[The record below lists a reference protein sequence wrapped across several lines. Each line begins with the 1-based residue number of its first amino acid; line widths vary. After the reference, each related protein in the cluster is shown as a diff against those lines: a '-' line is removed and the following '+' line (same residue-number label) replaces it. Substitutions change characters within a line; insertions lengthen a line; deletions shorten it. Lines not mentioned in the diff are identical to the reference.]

1 MPEKENKPLTPGG
14 GFLIGP
20 TGPDCITTPER
31 FSDEVKTIAEAAR
44 DFMLKKVVPKSEA
57 LEKKEEGLMV
67 ALFKECGEL
76 GLLGIEVPEE
86 YGGMGMGKVAS
97 AAASEE
103 VGRQASFAVTFGGH
117 TGIGTLPIV
126 YFGTPA
132 QREKYLPRLATGEL
146 MAAYALTE
154 PGSGSDALAAKTRA
168 DLTPDGKFY
177 KLSGGKVWISN
188 AGWAD
193 LFVVFAQVE
202 GNKFTGF
209 IIERETP
216 GFSIGAE
223 ERKMGLHGSSTC
235 ALSFSDAMVPAENVL
250 GEIGQGHKI
259 AFNVLNVGR
268 FKLGAATVGALK
280 YVLQIAASYAAGR
293 KQFGKTIASFP
304 LVQAM
309 LARMAVR
316 AAVAESIVYRTAGL
330 IDAAKERITGKDE
343 IAAPSTSLDSARD
356 KSLGTS
362 ELSAVEEYA
371 VESSILKVACSEMLD
386 QSVDDCVQIH
396 GGYGYSAEYPA
407 ERFYRDSRINRIF
420 EGTNEINRMLVTG
433 MLLKRAMGGRVPLLA
448 AARKAQQALLDLPS
462 GEETEGSLG
471 AELTLAE
478 GIKKAA
484 LLLAG
489 AAAQKFGTKLDEQQQ
504 ILAGIADLIIAA
516 YSCESLTLRALA
528 AAESPT
534 GKFLSPAARYF
545 SSGLPENLLS
555 IGRSV
560 AAAVAEGD
568 NAMLLASGLKR
579 FLRYPF
585 FDRFALERELAEVVK
600 ARGGYPA

>member
-1 MPEKENKPLTPGG
+1 MPDKENKTISPGG
-14 GFLIGP
+14 GFLIGTSSP
-20 TGPDCITTPER
+20 EGLMTPER
-31 FSDEVKTIAEAAR
+31 FSDEVKTISETAR
-44 DFMLKKVVPKSEA
+44 DFVLKKVVPKSES

-67 ALFKECGEL
+67 ALFKECGQL

-86 YGGMGMGKVAS
+86 YGGLGMGKIAS

-126 YFGTPA
+126 YFGTPQ
-132 QREKYLPRLATGEL
+132 QREKYLPKLATGEW

-154 PGSGSDALAAKTRA
+154 PGSGSDALAARTRA

-193 LFVVFAQVE
+193 LFVIFAQVE

-209 IIERETP
+209 IIERSTP
-216 GFSIGAE
+216 GFSVGAE
-223 ERKMGLHGSSTC
+223 EKKMGLHGSSTC
-235 ALSFSDAMVPAENVL
+235 ALSFSDAMVPVENVL

-280 YVLQIAASYAAGR
+280 YVLQIASGYAAGR
-293 KQFGKTIASFP
+293 KQFGKTIDSFP

-316 AAVAESIVYRTAGL
+316 AAAAESIVYRTAGL
-330 IDAAKERITGKDE
+330 IDDAAKERAAGKDK
-343 IAAPSTSLDSARD
+343 IAA
-356 KSLGTS
+356 

-433 MLLKRAMGGRVPLLA
+433 MLLKRAMTGRVGLLA
-448 AARKAQQALLDLPS
+448 ATQKAQQALVDLPS
-462 GEETEGSLG
+462 GEEAQGPLG

-489 AAAQKFGTKLDEQQQ
+489 GAAQKFGPKLDAEQQ

-516 YSCESLTLRALA
+516 YSCESITLRALA
-528 AAESPT
+528 ASDTPT
-534 GKFLSPAARYF
+534 GKFLSAAARYYA
-545 SSGLPENLLS
+545 STLPENLLS

-560 AAAVAEGD
+560 AAATAEGD
-568 NAMLLASGLKR
+568 NAMLLASGVKR
-579 FLRYPF
+579 FLRYPLL
-585 FDRFALERELAEVVK
+585 DRFALERQLAEMVK
-600 ARGGYPA
+600 TRSGYPIS

>member
-1 MPEKENKPLTPGG
+1 
-14 GFLIGP
+14 
-20 TGPDCITTPER
+20 
-31 FSDEVKTIAEAAR
+31 
-44 DFMLKKVVPKSEA
+44 
-57 LEKKEEGLMV
+57 
-67 ALFKECGEL
+67 
-76 GLLGIEVPEE
+76 
-86 YGGMGMGKVAS
+86 
-97 AAASEE
+97 
-103 VGRQASFAVTFGGH
+103 
-117 TGIGTLPIV
+117 
-126 YFGTPA
+126 
-132 QREKYLPRLATGEL
+132 
-146 MAAYALTE
+146 AYALTE
-154 PGSGSDALAAKTRA
+154 PGSGSDALAARTRA
-168 DLTPDGKFY
+168 DRSPDEKFY

-209 IIERETP
+209 IIERATP
-216 GFSIGAE
+216 GFSVGAE

-268 FKLGAATVGALK
+268 FKLGATTVGALK
-280 YVLQIAASYAAGR
+280 YVLQIAAGYAASR
-293 KQFGKTIASFP
+293 KQFGRAIDSFP

-309 LARMAVR
+309 LAKMAVR

-330 IDAAKERITGKDE
+330 IDTAKERANGKDK
-343 IAAPSTSLDSARD
+343 IAA
-356 KSLGTS
+356 

-433 MLLKRAMGGRVPLLA
+433 MLLKRAMSGRVPLLA
-448 AARKAQQALLDLPS
+448 AAQKARQALLDLPS
-462 GEETEGSLG
+462 SEEAQGPLG
-471 AELTLAE
+471 AELALAE

-516 YSCESLTLRALA
+516 YCCESLTLRALA
-528 AAESPT
+528 TGESPT
-534 GKFLSPAARYF
+534 GKFLSAAARYYV
-545 SSGLPENLLS
+545 SGLPENLLA

-560 AAAVAEGD
+560 AAATAEGD

-579 FLRYPF
+579 FLRYPL
-585 FDRFALERELAEVVK
+585 FDRFALERQLAEMVK
-600 ARGGYPA
+600 AKNGYPL

>member
-1 MPEKENKPLTPGG
+1 MSKENQTTNPGG

-20 TGPDCITTPER
+20 ASPDCLMTPER
-31 FSDEVKTIAEAAR
+31 FSDEVKTISETAR

-67 ALFKECGEL
+67 ALFKECGSL
-76 GLLGIEVPEE
+76 GLLGVEVPEE
-86 YGGMGMGKVAS
+86 YGGLGMGKVAS
-97 AAASEE
+97 AAASEG

-126 YFGTPA
+126 YFGTQK
-132 QREKYLPRLATGEL
+132 QREKYLPKLATGEL

-154 PGSGSDALAAKTRA
+154 PGSGSDALAARTRA

-193 LFVVFAQVE
+193 IFVIFAQVE

-209 IIERETP
+209 ILERNTP
-216 GFSIGAE
+216 GFSVGAE

-235 ALSFSDAMVPAENVL
+235 ALSFSDTMVPAENVL

-268 FKLGAATVGALK
+268 FKLGAATAGALK
-280 YVLQIAASYAAGR
+280 YVLQIAAAYAAGR
-293 KQFGKTIASFP
+293 KQFGKTIDSFP

-309 LARMAVR
+309 LARMAMR

-330 IDAAKERITGKDE
+330 IDTAKEHAAGKDK
-343 IAAPSTSLDSARD
+343 IAAPSTSLV
-356 KSLGTS
+356 TS

-371 VESSILKVACSEMLD
+371 VEASILKVACSEMLD
-386 QSVDDCVQIH
+386 QSVDDCVQVH

-448 AARKAQQALLDLPS
+448 AAQKAQQALLDLPS
-462 GEETEGSLG
+462 GEEAQGPLG
-471 AELTLAE
+471 VELALAE

-489 AAAQKFGTKLDEQQQ
+489 AAAQKFGAKLDEQQQ

-516 YSCESLTLRALA
+516 YGCESLTLRALA
-528 AAESPT
+528 AGESPT
-534 GKFLSPAARYF
+534 GKFLVTAARYYA
-545 SSGLPENLLS
+545 SGLPENLLS

-560 AAAVAEGD
+560 TAATAEGD

-579 FLRYPF
+579 FLRYPL
-585 FDRFALERELAEVVK
+585 FDRFALERELAEMVK
-600 ARGGYPA
+600 AKNGYPVL

>member
-1 MPEKENKPLTPGG
+1 MPKENPALSPGG
-14 GFLIGP
+14 GFLTGP
-20 TGPDCITTPER
+20 SNPDCITTPER
-31 FSDEVKTIAEAAR
+31 FSDEIKTISETAR
-44 DFMLKKVVPKSEA
+44 DFMQKKVVPKSEA

-67 ALFKECGEL
+67 ALFKECGQL

-86 YGGMGMGKVAS
+86 HGGLGMGKIAS

-126 YFGTPA
+126 YFGTHQ
-132 QREKYLPRLATGEL
+132 QREKYLPKLATGEL

-154 PGSGSDALAAKTRA
+154 PGSGSDALAARTRA

-202 GNKFTGF
+202 GGKFTGF
-209 IIERETP
+209 IIERNAP
-216 GFSIGAE
+216 GFSVGTE

-235 ALSFSDAMVPAENVL
+235 ALSFSDSMVPAENVL
-250 GEIGQGHKI
+250 GEIAQGHKI

-280 YVLQIAASYAAGR
+280 YVLQIAAAYAAGR
-293 KQFGKTIASFP
+293 KQFAKTIDSFP

-309 LARMAVR
+309 LARMAAR

-330 IDAAKERITGKDE
+330 IDAATKERVNGKDK
-343 IAAPSTSLDSARD
+343 IAA
-356 KSLGTS
+356 

-420 EGTNEINRMLVTG
+420 EGTNEINRMLITG
-433 MLLKRAMGGRVPLLA
+433 MLLKRAMTGRVGLLA
-448 AARKAQQALLDLPS
+448 AAQKAQQALVDLPT
-462 GEETEGSLG
+462 GDETQGQLG
-471 AELTLAE
+471 AELALAE

-489 AAAQKFGTKLDEQQQ
+489 AAAQKFGPKLDAEQQ

-516 YSCESLTLRALA
+516 YGCESLTLRALA
-528 AAESPT
+528 AGECPT
-534 GKFLSPAARYF
+534 GNFLSAAARYYA
-545 SSGLPENLLS
+545 SGLPENLLS

-560 AAAVAEGD
+560 AAATAEGD

-579 FLRYPF
+579 FLRYPL
-585 FDRFALERELAEVVK
+585 FDRFALERQLAEMVK
-600 ARGGYPA
+600 IKGGYPIS

>member
-1 MPEKENKPLTPGG
+1 MSKENPTRSPGG

-20 TGPDCITTPER
+20 SSPDCITTSER
-31 FSDEVKTIAEAAR
+31 FSDEVKTIAETAR

-57 LEKKEEGLMV
+57 IEKKEEGLMV
-67 ALFKECGEL
+67 TLFKECGQL

-86 YGGMGMGKVAS
+86 YGGLGMGKIAS

-126 YFGTPA
+126 YFGTPW
-132 QREKYLPRLATGEL
+132 QREKYLPKLATGEL

-154 PGSGSDALAAKTRA
+154 PGSGSDALAARTRA
-168 DLTPDGKFY
+168 DLTPDKKFY

-209 IIERETP
+209 IVERNVP
-216 GFSIGAE
+216 GFSVGSE

-235 ALSFSDAMVPAENVL
+235 ALSFSDAMVPAENAL

-280 YVLQIAASYAAGR
+280 YVLQIAAAYAAGR
-293 KQFGKTIASFP
+293 KQFGKTIDSFP

-309 LARMAVR
+309 LARMVIR

-330 IDAAKERITGKDE
+330 IDTAKERANGKDK
-343 IAAPSTSLDSARD
+343 IAA
-356 KSLGTS
+356 

-386 QSVDDCVQIH
+386 ESVDDCVQIH

-420 EGTNEINRMLVTG
+420 EGTNEINRMLITG
-433 MLLKRAMGGRVPLLA
+433 MLLKRAMTGRVPLLA
-448 AARKAQQALLDLPS
+448 AAQKAQQALTDLPS
-462 GEETEGSLG
+462 GDEAQGQLG
-471 AELTLAE
+471 AELALTE

-489 AAAQKFGTKLDEQQQ
+489 AAAQKFGPKLDAEQQ

-516 YSCESLTLRALA
+516 YSCESITLRALA
-528 AAESPT
+528 AGDTPT
-534 GKFLSPAARYF
+534 GKFLSAAARYYT
-545 SSGLPENLLS
+545 SGLPENLLS

-560 AAAVAEGD
+560 AAAIAEGD

-579 FLRYPF
+579 FLRYPLS
-585 FDRFALERELAEVVK
+585 DRFALERQLAEIVK
-600 ARGGYPA
+600 TGSG

>member
-1 MPEKENKPLTPGG
+1 MLGPSSPECL
-14 GFLIGP
+14 
-20 TGPDCITTPER
+20 TTPER
-31 FSDEVKTIAEAAR
+31 FSDEVRTIVETAR
-44 DFMLKKVVPKSEA
+44 DFMLKKVVSKSEA
-57 LEKKEEGLMV
+57 IEKKEEGLMV
-67 ALFKECGEL
+67 ALFKECGQL
-76 GLLGIEVPEE
+76 GLLGIEIPEE
-86 YGGMGMGKVAS
+86 YGGLGMGKVAS

-103 VGRQASFAVTFGGH
+103 IGRQASFAVTFGGH
-117 TGIGTLPIV
+117 TGIGALPIV

-132 QREKYLPRLATGEL
+132 QRDKYLPKLATGEW

-154 PGSGSDALAAKTRA
+154 PGSGSDALAARTRA

-193 LFVVFAQVE
+193 LFVVFAQVDGE
-202 GNKFTGF
+202 KFTGF
-209 IIERETP
+209 VIERTVP
-216 GFSIGAE
+216 GFSVGTE
-223 ERKMGLHGSSTC
+223 EKKMGLHGSSTC

-280 YVLQIAASYAAGR
+280 YVLQIAAGYAGGR
-293 KQFGKTIASFP
+293 KQFGKTIDSFP

-316 AAVAESIVYRTAGL
+316 AAAAESIVYRTAGL
-330 IDAAKERITGKDE
+330 IDAAAKQRAEGKEK
-343 IAAPSTSLDSARD
+343 IAA
-356 KSLGTS
+356 

-448 AARKAQQALLDLPS
+448 AAQKAQQALMDLPS
-462 GEETEGSLG
+462 GEEAQGPLG
-471 AELTLAE
+471 AELALAE

-489 AAAQKFGTKLDEQQQ
+489 AAAQKFGTKMDERQQV
-504 ILAGIADLIIAA
+504 LAGVADLIIAA
-516 YSCESLTLRALA
+516 YCCESLTMRALA
-528 AAESPT
+528 AGETPT
-534 GKFLSPAARYF
+534 GKFLSSASRYYA
-545 SSGLPENLLS
+545 SGLPDNLLS

-560 AAAVAEGD
+560 AAAAAEGD
-568 NAMLLASGLKR
+568 NAMLLASGVKR
-579 FLRYPF
+579 FLRYPL
-585 FDRFALERELAEVVK
+585 FDRFALERELAEMVK
-600 ARGGYPA
+600 SRTGYPIS

>member
-1 MPEKENKPLTPGG
+1 MSNEKTMLAPGG

-20 TGPDCITTPER
+20 ASPDCLMTPER
-31 FSDEVKTIAEAAR
+31 FSDEVKTIAETAR

-67 ALFKECGEL
+67 ALFKECGSL

-86 YGGMGMGKVAS
+86 YGGLGMGKVAS

-103 VGRQASFAVTFGGH
+103 IGRQASFAVTFGGH
-117 TGIGTLPIV
+117 TGIGSLPIV
-126 YFGTPA
+126 YFGTSK
-132 QREKYLPRLATGEL
+132 QREKYLPKLATGEL

-154 PGSGSDALAAKTRA
+154 AGSGSDALAARTRA

-193 LFVVFAQVE
+193 LFVIFAQVE
-202 GNKFTGF
+202 GSKFTGF
-209 IIERETP
+209 IIERNTP

-235 ALSFSDAMVPAENVL
+235 ALSFSDATLPAENVL

-280 YVLQIAASYAAGR
+280 YVLQIAAAYAAGR
-293 KQFGKTIASFP
+293 KQFGKTIDSFP

-330 IDAAKERITGKDE
+330 IDAAAKERATGKDK
-343 IAAPSTSLDSARD
+343 IAA
-356 KSLGTS
+356 

-386 QSVDDCVQIH
+386 QSADDCVQIH

-433 MLLKRAMGGRVPLLA
+433 MLLKRAMSGRVPLLA
-448 AARKAQQALLDLPS
+448 AAQKAQQALLDLPS
-462 GEETEGSLG
+462 GDEAQGRLGTEL
-471 AELTLAE
+471 ALAE

-489 AAAQKFGTKLDEQQQ
+489 AAAQKFGAKLDEQQQ

-528 AAESPT
+528 AGDGPA
-534 GKFLSPAARYF
+534 GMFLSTAARYHA
-545 SSGLPENLLS
+545 SGLPENLLS

-560 AAAVAEGD
+560 AAATAEGD

-579 FLRYPF
+579 FLRYPL
-585 FDRFALERELAEVVK
+585 FDRFALERELAEMVK
-600 ARGGYPA
+600 TKGGYPVS

>member
-1 MPEKENKPLTPGG
+1 MSKEDPILSPGG
-14 GFLIGP
+14 SFLIGASN
-20 TGPDCITTPER
+20 PDCITTPER
-31 FSDEVKTIAEAAR
+31 FSDEVKTIAETAR
-44 DFMLKKVVPKSEA
+44 DFMVKKVVAKSEA
-57 LEKKEEGLMV
+57 LEKKEDGLMV
-67 ALFKECGEL
+67 ALLKECGSL
-76 GLLGIEVPEE
+76 GLLGIEIPEE
-86 YGGMGMGKVAS
+86 YGGLGMGKIAS

-126 YFGTPA
+126 YFGTQK
-132 QREKYLPRLATGEL
+132 QREKYLPKLATGEL

-154 PGSGSDALAAKTRA
+154 PGSGSDALAARTRA
-168 DLTPDGKFY
+168 DLTPDKKFY

-209 IIERETP
+209 IVERTVP
-216 GFSIGAE
+216 GFSVGTE

-280 YVLQIAASYAAGR
+280 YVLQIAAAYAAGR
-293 KQFGKTIASFP
+293 KQFGKTIDSFP

-309 LARMAVR
+309 LARMAVC
-316 AAVAESIVYRTAGL
+316 AAVSESIVYRTAGL
-330 IDAAKERITGKDE
+330 IDTAKERTNGKDK
-343 IAAPSTSLDSARD
+343 ITA
-356 KSLGTS
+356 

-386 QSVDDCVQIH
+386 ESVDDCVQIH

-420 EGTNEINRMLVTG
+420 EGTNEINRMIVTG
-433 MLLKRAMGGRVPLLA
+433 MLLKRAMAGRVGLLA
-448 AARKAQQALLDLPS
+448 AAQKAQQALVDLPS
-462 GEETEGSLG
+462 GEEAQGSLG
-471 AELTLAE
+471 VEMALAE

-489 AAAQKFGTKLDEQQQ
+489 AAAQKFGQKLDAEQQ

-516 YSCESLTLRALA
+516 YSCESLALRALA
-528 AAESPT
+528 ASESPT
-534 GKFLSPAARYF
+534 GNFLSAAARYYA
-545 SSGLPENLLS
+545 SGLPENLLS

-560 AAAVAEGD
+560 AAATAEGD
-568 NAMLLASGLKR
+568 NAVLLASGLKR
-579 FLRYPF
+579 FLRYPL
-585 FDRFALERELAEVVK
+585 FDRFALERELAEMVK
-600 ARGGYPA
+600 VKGGYPAV